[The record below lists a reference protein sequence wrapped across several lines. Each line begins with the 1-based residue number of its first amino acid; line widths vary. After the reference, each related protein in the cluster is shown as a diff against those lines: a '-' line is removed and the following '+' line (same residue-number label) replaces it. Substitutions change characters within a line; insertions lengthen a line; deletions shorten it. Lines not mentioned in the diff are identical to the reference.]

1 MTAPV
6 GWGFLGAGYIAR
18 AALAPAVHSAD
29 GAELVAAGARDIAR
43 ANALGPRGTAYDSY
57 DEVLA
62 DPRVEAVYIALA
74 NDDHLPWAERALAV
88 GKHVLCEKPL
98 GLTAAEVR
106 SMAAAAGTADRLL
119 VEASWNRWH
128 PRTRRA
134 EALLRS
140 GAIGT
145 VRRVEAGFTF
155 AGVPG
160 DNYRLDP
167 ARGGGALYD
176 VGCYATAAALWATGF
191 TPLQAAGATRRL
203 SATGVDLT
211 TEAVLSFGSAEAFVH
226 CSIDEDGGQ
235 WLRVEGDRGTL
246 ALDGN
251 AAFTSWLSPSTLTVS
266 IGSETRVEHFAPV
279 DPYRVMVERVSAA
292 IRDVPGAWVLP
303 LDESVR
309 VAEALD
315 LIRAA

>member
-1 MTAPV
+1 VTAPV

-29 GAELVAAGARDIAR
+29 GAALVAAGAREVAR
-43 ANALGPRGTAYDSY
+43 ASALGPHGAAYGSY

-74 NDDHLPWAERALAV
+74 NDDHLPWAERALAA

-98 GLTAAEVR
+98 GLTADEVR
-106 SMAAAAGTADRLL
+106 QMTAAARAAERLL

-140 GAIGT
+140 GAIGA

-155 AGVPG
+155 AGVADG
-160 DNYRLDP
+160 NYRLDP

-191 TPLQAAGATRRL
+191 ADLQAVGATRRL
-203 SATGVDLT
+203 SPSGVDLT
-211 TEAVLSFGSAEAFVH
+211 TEAVLSFGSAEAFMR
-226 CSIDEDGGQ
+226 CSIDEDSGQ
-235 WLRVEGDRGTL
+235 WVRVEGDRGTL
-246 ALDGN
+246 VLDGR
-251 AAFTSWLSPSTLTVS
+251 AAFTSWLSPSTLTVTTAA
-266 IGSETRVEHFAPV
+266 EERVEHFAPV
-279 DPYRVMVERVSAA
+279 DPYRVMVEHVSAA
-292 IRDVPGAWVLP
+292 IRGAHGAWVLP
-303 LDESVR
+303 LEQSLR

-315 LIRAA
+315 LIRAS